1 MILGDLYSY
10 ISCSVAV
17 FWANALRL
25 AFSLYLPSLCWMSQH
40 QDWRLC
46 AKLWQTIVPLFTGLF
61 IYFWVFSARICP
73 IKSLRGRSN
82 IPLHPAFEGHSINS
96 PLVLLQVFACGLQ
109 KSPFGK
115 CAVYFFLTIF
125 WYHFPWL
132 IVVFFITRW
141 FREIHEVSKCAWC
154 CYWGNLP
161 QRILEI
167 ETSHLSDTVCAW
179 RGGLFSRNTMFG
191 LKCLTKGT
199 WSTRTLWGF
208 KIRSFNSRWHSKYH
222 PFLSIWCSLFFFQK
236 PQSSL
241 SYVSGCR
248 IAARHREVLFPTPQP
263 SWWTGPPPKQWWS
276 IDVF

>member
-1 MILGDLYSY
+1 MIFTATLPVQLPFSELTLWDWPFPCIYPAR
-10 ISCSVAV
+10 VE
-17 FWANALRL
+17 WANIKIGGFVPNFGKQL
-25 AFSLYLPSLCWMSQH
+25 FPCLP
-40 QDWRLC
+40 
-46 AKLWQTIVPLFTGLF
+46 AYLF
-61 IYFWVFSARICP
+61 ISECSRQESVP
-73 IKSLRGRSN
+73 SN
-82 IPLHPAFEGHSINS
+82 PLEEGLTYPCILHLKATLLIPRWCCCKCLH
-96 PLVLLQVFACGLQ
+96 VDC

-248 IAARHREVLFPTPQP
+248 IAARHREVLFPAPQP
-263 SWWTGPPPKQWWS
+263 SWWTGSPPKQWWS